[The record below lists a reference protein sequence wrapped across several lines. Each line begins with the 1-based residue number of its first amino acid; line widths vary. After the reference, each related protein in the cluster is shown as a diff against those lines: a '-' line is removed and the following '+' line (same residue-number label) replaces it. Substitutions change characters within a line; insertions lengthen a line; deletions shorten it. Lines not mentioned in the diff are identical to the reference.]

1 MAGPNR
7 SPLIFLESADSQSS
21 KNVVSLS
28 AGPPMTAG
36 FSPAYPEQVLQAAP
50 YSGMPRATVLTVGL
64 LSWCDAVEREILG
77 LLGGI
82 VFFAGDHIASDP
94 SG

>member
-7 SPLIFLESADSQSS
+7 SPLIFLESTDCQIS

-28 AGPPMTAG
+28 AGPPMITG

-50 YSGMPRATVLTVGL
+50 HSGMPRATVD
-64 LSWCDAVEREILG
+64 LSKGTEKSHL
-77 LLGGI
+77 
-82 VFFAGDHIASDP
+82 ASTLQNET
-94 SG
+94 